1 MAFTY
6 EDFTVPEDKVKI
18 AKDVFK
24 KFDKRGQDKISTNDL
39 GPAFRSLS
47 LTVKPDTLK
56 EWADSLDDDATGFID
71 ENGFLILLARKM
83 QDDQDEKD
91 LREAFRVLDKNKRG
105 EIDVEDLRWILKG
118 LGDDL
123 TSEEIE
129 EMIRDTD
136 RDGSG
141 FVDFDEFY
149 KLMTSA

>member
-6 EDFTVPEDKVKI
+6 EDFTVSEDQVKQ
-18 AKDVFK
+18 AKTVFE
-24 KFDKRGQDKISTNDL
+24 KFDKRGQAKISTNDL
-39 GPAFRSLS
+39 GPAFRSLN
-47 LTVKPDTLK
+47 LTVKPDALK
-56 EWADSLDDDATGFID
+56 EWADSVDDDATGFID
-71 ENGFLILLARKM
+71 LNGFLIILARKM

-123 TSEEIE
+123 TDEDVDD
-129 EMIRDTD
+129 MIRDTD
-136 RDGSG
+136 TDGSG

-149 KLMTSA
+149 KLMTSE